1 MSQRVQR
8 SPSTKGRP
16 SASKGKDNSHPEV
29 TLVAPSTTDKVASA
43 PSSPKIK
50 NGGRPSVA
58 ARASSGVYPP
68 PADPR
73 FRDLFMR
80 SREAF
85 EVSKAQVDQREQPV
99 DSAVNSAD
107 VNLRKGKKKGQ
118 QMPNQ
123 HHENVHEAAPL
134 RVQML
139 TYLVAALLTVMG
151 HIRDSFRYFFP
162 KTNSAARELRVK
174 GYASVV
180 RDFDDF
186 YQRRFY
192 RRICDCWNRPI
203 NSRPSGIIGVV
214 ERDSSDFNVNINST
228 GHIIPCINLGS
239 YNYLGFAD
247 EFEYSTQRVLKSL
260 ENFGIGGCGAPEDFA
275 RSAPLEELEK
285 TVAAFLGKEDAII
298 CGMGFG
304 TNFASIPALFDKN
317 TLVISDQLNHASLIA
332 GVRMSSAKT
341 KVFPH
346 NRFDVLEKIIEDA
359 IVMGQ
364 PRTHLPYK
372 RIVILVEGI
381 YSMEGE
387 ILNLRRIVEIKKKYR
402 CLLYV
407 DEAHSIG
414 AIGQT
419 GRGVSEYCGVDP
431 DDVDILMGTF
441 TKSFGSIG
449 GYIASSKDVIE
460 YVRCMSTVSLY
471 AEALSPACSEQALSV
486 FKMLLGE
493 DGTTVGADRIQRLA
507 DNARYFREGLK
518 CLGLTVYGEDCSPVI
533 PVMIYQLAKFPKFSR
548 ECLARGVAVVVVG
561 YPATALTEGRA
572 RFCVSGA
579 HTREDLYKCLLI
591 IKEVSE
597 DVGIIFHPE
606 NIRPIPRP

>member
-1 MSQRVQR
+1 MSSNGRSKR
-8 SPSTKGRP
+8 SPSATKGRRSVSNVETP
-16 SASKGKDNSHPEV
+16 NGKKAADV
-29 TLVAPSTTDKVASA
+29 VAVAS
-43 PSSPKIK
+43 PKAK
-50 NGGRPSVA
+50 KATTARTSTSTY
-58 ARASSGVYPP
+58 RASSGQYQPP
-68 PADPR
+68 TDPR
-73 FRDLFMR
+73 FHDLFMR

-85 EVSKAQVDQREQPV
+85 ETAKMQVDQREKSI
-99 DSAVNSAD
+99 DDAVQSAD
-107 VNLRKGKKKGQ
+107 ITLRKGKASKKSTRTLNDH
-118 QMPNQ
+118 PP
-123 HHENVHEAAPL
+123 VPL

-139 TYLVAALLTVMG
+139 TYLVASLLAIMG
-151 HIRDSFRYFFP
+151 HVRDSFRYFFP
-162 KTNSAARELRVK
+162 SAAAVRREK

-186 YQRRFY
+186 FHRRFY
-192 RRICDCWNRPI
+192 RRISDCWNRPI
-203 NSRPSGIIGVV
+203 NSRPSGIVGVV
-214 ERDSSDFNVNINST
+214 ERFTPDFNLTIEET
-228 GHIIPCINLGS
+228 GKMIPAINLGS

-247 EFEYSTQRVLKSL
+247 EFEYTTNEVLKSL
-260 ENFGIGGCGAPEDFA
+260 DKFGIGGCGAPEEFA
-275 RSAPLEELEK
+275 RSQPLAELEK
-285 TVAAFLGKEDAII
+285 TVSAFVGKEDTII

-332 GVRMSSAKT
+332 GVRMSAAKA

-346 NRFDVLEKIIEDA
+346 NRFEVLEKIIEDA
-359 IVMGQ
+359 IVFGQ

-387 ILNLRRIVEIKKKYR
+387 ILNLRRIVEIKKKYK

-419 GRGVSEYCGVDP
+419 GRGVVEYCGVDP
-431 DDVDILMGTF
+431 DDVDVLMGTF

-449 GYIASSKDVIE
+449 GYISGNHDVIE
-460 YVRCMSTVSLY
+460 YVRCMSSVSLY
-471 AEALSPACSEQALSV
+471 SEALSPACSQQALSV

-493 DGTTVGADRIQRLA
+493 DGTNIGAERIQRLA

-533 PVMIYQLAKFPKFSR
+533 PAMIYQLAKIPKFSR

-561 YPATALTEGRA
+561 YPATSLVTGRV

-579 HTREDLYKCLLI
+579 HTKSDLYKCLLI

-606 NIRPIPRP
+606 KIRPIPRP

>member
-1 MSQRVQR
+1 MPEKAKR
-8 SPSTKGRP
+8 SPSSKGRR
-16 SASKGKDNSHPEV
+16 
-29 TLVAPSTTDKVASA
+29 SA
-43 PSSPKIK
+43 PANENDTHVSRKDSLSATDRK
-50 NGGRPSVA
+50 NGDDNPVTHA
-58 ARASSGVYPP
+58 ACLRRASSGLFAPP
-68 PADPR
+68 VEPR
-73 FRDLFMR
+73 YRALFLK

-85 EVSKAQVDQREQPV
+85 DHSKAQVDERTKSTFQEV
-99 DSAVNSAD
+99 HTAD
-107 VNLRKGKKKGQ
+107 KNIRKGRKKAPKQ
-118 QMPNQ
+118 RSQF
-123 HHENVHEAAPL
+123 ENVHEAAPL
-134 RVQML
+134 RVQFL
-139 TYLVAALLTVMG
+139 TYLVATLLALMG
-151 HIRDSFRYFFP
+151 HVRDSFRHFFP
-162 KTNSAARELRVK
+162 SAAAVARVK

-186 YQRRFY
+186 FHRRFY
-192 RRICDCWNRPI
+192 RRVCDCWNRPI